1 MKPVPTTAARSLVR
15 SAIARRSY
23 EVAKPGAYD
32 RPVNALE
39 GKAALVTGAAGGIG
53 SGVVRAFAAA
63 GARVLAVDRVDAQG
77 EETYVGD
84 LTRADEAEG
93 AVAAALERFGRLD
106 VLFNGAGISGRSLG
120 DGPVDSCTDEAWD
133 AVLETNLKSVF
144 LCSKHAIPALRR
156 TGGGAI
162 VNLSSVL
169 GLVGSEDFATHAY
182 AASKGAIV
190 ALTRAMAIAYAPE
203 GIRCNVVCP
212 GLVDTPMSERARNDP
227 QIQARLG
234 QLQPLTGEP
243 GRPEDVAG
251 AALYLATAPFVTGAV
266 LAVDGGWT
274 AR

>member
-1 MKPVPTTAARSLVR
+1 M
-15 SAIARRSY
+15 
-23 EVAKPGAYD
+23 
-32 RPVNALE
+32 NALE

-266 LAVDGGWT
+266 LTVDGGWT

>member
-1 MKPVPTTAARSLVR
+1 M
-15 SAIARRSY
+15 
-23 EVAKPGAYD
+23 
-32 RPVNALE
+32 NALE